1 MNALEMRSEF
11 RRFAGEERYRKF
23 VRAINRASRS
33 KGRLLYWQEDLWAE
47 FLSSCSLN
55 PLSSAEIIECF
66 SVCDI
71 HDCKIQVSVVNEA
84 IPKIR
89 HTPEVD
95 EAFEELFPFA
105 SDGRLTCPECD
116 IAREAWV
123 SQHEDLCRILRCRT
137 TYEDYVT
144 RQLAEF
150 DTPTPS
156 MVDKIR
162 MRGAEIVAHMQPG
175 DELWEWDEGGW
186 HCLSG
191 RAGLTIVR
199 DGVRVKTWCNRAS

>member
-1 MNALEMRSEF
+1 MNALEIRSEF

-23 VRAINRASRS
+23 VRAINRASRG

-47 FLSSCSLN
+47 FLSSCGMN
-55 PLSSAEIIECF
+55 RLSSAEIIEFF

-71 HDCKIQVSVVNEA
+71 HDCQIQMADGNEA
-84 IPKIR
+84 IPKVR

-95 EAFEELFPFA
+95 EAFEKLFPFA
-105 SDGRLTCPECD
+105 NNGRLICPECN
-116 IAREAWV
+116 IARETWIV
-123 SQHEDLCRILRCRT
+123 QHEDICRILRFRT
-137 TYEDYVT
+137 TYEDYIT

-150 DTPTPS
+150 DKPTSS
-156 MVDKIR
+156 MMDNIR
-162 MRGAEIVAHMQPG
+162 MRGAEIVAQMQAG

-199 DGVRVKTWCNRAS
+199 DGVRVKSWCDRIS